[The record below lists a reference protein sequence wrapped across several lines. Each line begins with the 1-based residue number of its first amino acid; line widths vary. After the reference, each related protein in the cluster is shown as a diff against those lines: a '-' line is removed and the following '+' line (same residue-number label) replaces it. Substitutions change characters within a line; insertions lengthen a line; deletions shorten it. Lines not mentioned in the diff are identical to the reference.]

1 MGQRGRIMGDVQM
14 ANATQATECKLK
26 EGQEILRDQLII

>member
-1 MGQRGRIMGDVQM
+1 MGEVQV
-14 ANATQATECKLK
+14 ANATQVTECKLK

>member
-1 MGQRGRIMGDVQM
+1 MGDVQM

-26 EGQEILRDQLII
+26 KGQEILRNQLII